1 MNGQDRFGRARAS
14 VVLVLLALV
23 TASCS
28 GSSSGETTTTTEP
41 ASTTTTVA
49 PSTSTSVEPP
59 TTTTEAPI
67 VPIVVTGLDDASLA
81 AAVAGGLTTLRDPRA
96 DGPVAAGALDHHG
109 ALPELAD
116 SYQADAT
123 MAELA
128 DGSRVAVVTLGD
140 APITDDGGNGGDVL
154 LLADDVASDT
164 DRWEVVGTS
173 LPSVAADPWFGES
186 PRRILVLGSD
196 ARPGG
201 DPLVHRMDSIH
212 ILTSV
217 PAEHTG
223 TILGYPRDSWI
234 DSPYGS
240 MRINALTSSSRGPDA
255 IFEHF
260 TETWGVPLE
269 GYIVTGFAGFED
281 LVAAAFGR
289 LTVTIPISI
298 PQQEWFDGFRKGEQ
312 TLNPTRLLDFSR
324 TRKLIPG
331 GDFTRSFHHG
341 VVMLAALSA
350 IQDGS
355 IHGLPPLLAE
365 LTRFTTTSLTATDLL
380 QLGAAA
386 MDMDIG
392 SITNEVLPGSL
403 GRAGGGASVVF
414 LDPGFEQI
422 VDDVIDDGIRNGSS

>member
-1 MNGQDRFGRARAS
+1 MIVS
-14 VVLVLLALV
+14 TVLLA
-23 TASCS
+23 ASCTS
-28 GSSSGETTTTTEP
+28 AQSTDVTTTTAAASSTTTTAAPSSTTTATSTTTTT
-41 ASTTTTVA
+41 AA
-49 PSTSTSVEPP
+49 PV
-59 TTTTEAPI
+59 
-67 VPIVVTGLDDASLA
+67 VPITVTGVEDTELA
-81 AAVAGGLTTLRDPRA
+81 AAIAGALTALRDPRA
-96 DGPVAAGALDHHG
+96 DGPVNPDVAAHHASPDQGASS
-109 ALPELAD
+109 LAD
-116 SYQADAT
+116 THALQATTAQ
-123 MAELA
+123 LA
-128 DGSRVAVVTLGD
+128 DGSRVAVATLDTGD
-140 APITDDGGNGGDVL
+140 L
-154 LLADDVASDT
+154 LVLADDVTTAGAGGW
-164 DRWEVVGTS
+164 RLVGTR
-173 LPSVAADPWFGES
+173 LDSVGATAYMGPS
-186 PRRILVLGSD
+186 PRRVLVLGSD

-212 ILTSV
+212 ILTAV
-217 PAEHTG
+217 PGERTG

-289 LTVTIPISI
+289 ITLTIPIPI
-298 PQQEWFDGFRKGEQ
+298 PQQEWFDGFRQGEQ
-312 TLNPTRLLDFSR
+312 TLNPTRTLDFAR

-331 GDFTRSFHHG
+331 GDFTRSFHQG
-341 VVMLAALSA
+341 IVMLAALTMM
-350 IQDGS
+350 QDES
-355 IHGLPPLLAE
+355 IHGLPPLLAALSE
-365 LTRFTTTSLTATDLL
+365 YTSTNLNATDLV

-414 LDPGFEQI
+414 LDDGFERI
-422 VDDVIDDGIRNGSS
+422 VEDVIDDGIRNGSSD

>member
-1 MNGQDRFGRARAS
+1 MMLMAVA
-14 VVLVLLALV
+14 VL

-28 GSSSGETTTTTEP
+28 GASSDTTTSTSTEP
-41 ASTTTTVA
+41 PTTSTA
-49 PSTSTSVEPP
+49 AASTSTSTEPP

-67 VPIVVTGLDDASLA
+67 VPVTVTGLADASLS
-81 AAVAGGLTTLRDPRA
+81 AAVAAGLTAIRDPRA
-96 DGPVAAGALDHHG
+96 DGPVAPGVLDHHG
-109 ALPELAD
+109 AQAGLAD
-116 SYQADAT
+116 SYRADAT
-123 MAELA
+123 IAELA
-128 DGSRVAVVTLGD
+128 DGSTVAVVTLGD
-140 APITDDGGNGGDVL
+140 APTDEEGGLAGDVL
-154 LLADDVASDT
+154 LLADDVASEADG
-164 DRWEVVGTS
+164 WEVVGAS
-173 LPSVAADPWFGES
+173 LPSVAAAPWFGES
-186 PRRILVLGSD
+186 PRRVLVLGSD

-217 PAEHTG
+217 PSEHTG

-255 IFEHF
+255 IFTHF
-260 TETWGVPLE
+260 TDTWGLPLE

-289 LTVTIPISI
+289 LTLTIPISI

-331 GDFTRSFHHG
+331 GDFTRSFHQG
-341 VVMLAALSA
+341 VVMLAALST

-355 IHGLPPLLAE
+355 IHGLPALLAE
-365 LTRFTTTSLTATDLL
+365 LTRHTTTNLTATDLL

-386 MDMDIG
+386 MDMDVG

-414 LDPGFEQI
+414 LDPGFEEI
-422 VDDVIDDGIRNGSS
+422 VDDVVDDGIRNASN